1 MIAFSGLMFRGNPGF
16 QLAVILLVLFVCYV
30 LQVKHR
36 PYMSSVE
43 RAQVVENFHNKA
55 EDGLSEWHKVLD
67 ERIKAQTKKMK
78 GFRGKL
84 QQQKDNL
91 MMKKNTAFFWDYNT
105 VEAVLLAAAVL
116 ISLAGVMFE
125 SDRFAQRNDVN
136 WQRDLITV
144 CIFLIIFVTNG
155 YYFLV
160 FLSEVMQTTPKWVR
174 NFCMGRKR
182 LKAKEED
189 TVDIDLEVMM
199 SNPMRKQ
206 VFEQGEAIAKKE
218 EEMSALDREMKK
230 KIELAESKNLE
241 LVTKLR
247 DANKATK
254 AKIKLTKKQS
264 KKRGKKKAFAQRQVQ
279 RQNTATNI

>member
-1 MIAFSGLMFRGNPGF
+1 MGGNPGF

-43 RAQVVENFHNKA
+43 RAQVVENFHHKA
-55 EDGLSEWHKVLD
+55 EDGKSAWHKVLD
-67 ERIKAQTKKMK
+67 DRIKVQTKKME
-78 GFRGKL
+78 GFRGRL
-84 QQQKDNL
+84 QQQNKDML

-125 SDRFAQRNDVN
+125 SDRFAERDDVN

-144 CIFLIIFVTNG
+144 CIFLIIFITNG

-160 FLSEVMQTTPKWVR
+160 FISEVMQTTPKWVR

-182 LKAKEED
+182 LKAKKKD
-189 TVDIDLEVMM
+189 SSAVNIDFDLE
-199 SNPMRKQ
+199 
-206 VFEQGEAIAKKE
+206 
-218 EEMSALDREMKK
+218 
-230 KIELAESKNLE
+230 
-241 LVTKLR
+241 
-247 DANKATK
+247 
-254 AKIKLTKKQS
+254 
-264 KKRGKKKAFAQRQVQ
+264 
-279 RQNTATNI
+279 